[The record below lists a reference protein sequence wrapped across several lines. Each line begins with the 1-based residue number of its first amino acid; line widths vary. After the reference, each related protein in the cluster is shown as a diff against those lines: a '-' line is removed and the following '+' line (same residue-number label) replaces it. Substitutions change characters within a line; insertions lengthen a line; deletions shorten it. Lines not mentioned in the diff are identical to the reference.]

1 SWASDPPPPPR
12 LSPARPAMQSDD
24 LFARKLRQPPRPAL
38 TSNTFEPWVSP
49 GGGRGPGA
57 GALLR
62 TGSDAGEAARPP
74 PPGSPRLR
82 SHSHEEGCRGAPTRL
97 VGDPLVLLGLQA
109 EEEAKFP
116 PVPEPRWFAHH
127 DVQSML
133 FKWRAGSEDGAHEG
147 GPTPADTPASELL
160 LGAPGFVSEVG
171 GEGELGLGGLGPPA
185 LPPALPNTAISVLE
199 EPQTRPEGC
208 SLEHLDV
215 GAGYY
220 RKFFYGKDHQNFFGL
235 DEELGPVAVSLRRE
249 EKEGSG
255 GAGPQHSYRLIIR
268 TPQLRTLRGS
278 ISEESLP
285 PGPPRGLSP
294 KKILEHVAPRLSLSC
309 LRLGS
314 ASPKVPRT
322 LLTLDEQGLSFQRKV
337 GILYCRAGQGSEEEM
352 YNNEEAGPALQQF
365 LQLLGEVVLLKGFT
379 KYRAQLD
386 NKTDSTGTHSL
397 YTTYQDH
404 EIMFHVSTML
414 PYTPNNQQQLLRKR
428 HIGNDIV
435 TIVFQEPG
443 AKPFCPSTIRSHFQH
458 VFLVVRAHAPCTAHT
473 TYRVAVSRTQ
483 DTPAFGPPLPHSGG
497 PFPASQAF
505 RAFLLAKA
513 LNGEQATSQA
523 RKFHAMAARTRHQY
537 LLELATN
544 EVTTISLD
552 SASRFGLLS
561 LGSRKR
567 DRARGPGAEL
577 QAAGALVWGVRAAP
591 GGGGEEE
598 AAEVPCLLG
607 VSAETLVLVSP
618 RNGRVVFNCSCRDIL
633 AWTFSDHRLDLF
645 HGPGE
650 CLTLRLDG
658 PPGIAVGE
666 IVARLQLVSRGC
678 ETREMGVTR
687 ECQGRLGFEADSEGF
702 VIRVERF
709 SFAETVG
716 LRPGARLLR
725 VCGRTLP
732 QLGPEAAAHLL
743 RSAPKVSVTVLPPD
757 EGGRPRRSFSELYVR
772 SLQEPSRRGGSGTG
786 SDDPPGATLQLLRS
800 LHLQDAGAQAS
811 LAPGPPPGLAEERTE
826 FLHSQSSPTPSGS
839 PVEEVPV
846 LPDVTPDLLLA
857 ATPKQPPLSQ
867 EGEKPPDQDVPRT
880 PEDWED
886 KARGS
891 QPPSEL
897 SETFLPRT
905 LSLRNSISKIMS
917 EARVEPLEEEWKSI
931 SEIASTCNSILE
943 ALSKEGERAR
953 GWGDDS
959 GPDPSPHRPYPGSL
973 SERVSLLE
981 LTLKKLQ
988 EDLEKEKADKAALQ
1002 EEVRNLRSNNLRLQ
1016 SQNAAAH
1023 LLCTSQQLGSPAP

>member
-1 SWASDPPPPPR
+1 HPSWASDPPPPPR
-12 LSPARPAMQSDD
+12 LSPASRSDD

-544 EVTTISLD
+544 E
-552 SASRFGLLS
+552 
-561 LGSRKR
+561 
-567 DRARGPGAEL
+567 
-577 QAAGALVWGVRAAP
+577 
-591 GGGGEEE
+591 
-598 AAEVPCLLG
+598 
-607 VSAETLVLVSP
+607 
-618 RNGRVVFNCSCRDIL
+618 
-633 AWTFSDHRLDLF
+633 
-645 HGPGE
+645 